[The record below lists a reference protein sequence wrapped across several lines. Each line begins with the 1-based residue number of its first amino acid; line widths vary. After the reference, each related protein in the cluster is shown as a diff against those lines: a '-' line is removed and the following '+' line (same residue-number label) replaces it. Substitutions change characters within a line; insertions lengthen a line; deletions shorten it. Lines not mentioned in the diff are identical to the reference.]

1 MARILVVDD
10 AAFMRVRACKVLV
23 DNGHEVEQAENGV
36 EAIRQIRRDLPDT
49 EVVVLS
55 VHDSE
60 PYVVQALRAGAAGY
74 VLKRNAATE
83 LAAAIRAAHDGQAYL
98 HPSIAR
104 RVIDDYL
111 SRIHASEDA
120 AAEPHERLTPRETE
134 ILAEMGKFND
144 ELVKAGASEAAIVQV
159 PDSFPT
165 KWDLADEPP
174 AGRARGQT
182 YRAGRREEPEV
193 AHGERIERHSVVR
206 DGEVA
211 RVGEPRVHA
220 LRLELSTKLVVR
232 GSTGPPRSCWR
243 RPTAASRPTTTPA

>member
-1 MARILVVDD
+1 VIRVLLADDHTIVRQGVRLCLEAMGDIEVVAEAEDGQVAVQLANQLRPDVAVVDLT
-10 AAFMRVRACKVLV
+10 MPRL
-23 DNGHEVEQAENGV
+23 NGV

-120 AAEPHERLTPRETE
+120 ASEPHDRLTPRERE
-134 ILAEMGKFND
+134 VLQLAAEGHSTRAIAGLLCLSTKTVEHHRASLMTKLGLHGQT
-144 ELVKAGASEAAIVQV
+144 ELVKYAIR
-159 PDSFPT
+159 S
-165 KWDLADEPP
+165 
-174 AGRARGQT
+174 G
-182 YRAGRREEPEV
+182 
-193 AHGERIERHSVVR
+193 
-206 DGEVA
+206 
-211 RVGEPRVHA
+211 
-220 LRLELSTKLVVR
+220 LVE
-232 GSTGPPRSCWR
+232 S
-243 RPTAASRPTTTPA
+243 A

>member
-1 MARILVVDD
+1 LIRVLLADDHTIVRQGVRLCLEAMGDIEVVGEAEDGQIAVRLAHQLRPDVAVVDLT
-10 AAFMRVRACKVLV
+10 MPTL
-23 DNGHEVEQAENGV
+23 NGV

-111 SRIHASEDA
+111 SRIHASGGGPT
-120 AAEPHERLTPRETE
+120 EPHERLTPRERE
-134 ILAEMGKFND
+134 VLQLAAEGHSTRAIAGLLCLSTKTVEHHRASVMTKLGLHGQT
-144 ELVKAGASEAAIVQV
+144 ELVKYAIR
-159 PDSFPT
+159 S
-165 KWDLADEPP
+165 
-174 AGRARGQT
+174 G
-182 YRAGRREEPEV
+182 
-193 AHGERIERHSVVR
+193 
-206 DGEVA
+206 
-211 RVGEPRVHA
+211 
-220 LRLELSTKLVVR
+220 LVE
-232 GSTGPPRSCWR
+232 S
-243 RPTAASRPTTTPA
+243 A